1 MQVNSTQVNDSY
13 VIGSTQKINSF
24 TLSNSKEF
32 FNILSKNL
40 YSDPVR
46 AVIRETICN
55 AWDSHIKAGKT
66 NIPIKATYDG
76 DNIVVQDFG
85 TGIPHEDIPTVYG
98 VFGGSTKILDD
109 TQTGGFGLGCKAPFA
124 IAESFTVQDIYN
136 GVKGIYSCLRND
148 PDNNG
153 LPSIRTIV
161 KVPTDEPNG
170 IIVTIPYTEEYSKNR
185 VNNLIEDTI
194 KLGGILANDNEEI
207 ELPIEEEF
215 TIFERNARDPYL
227 MVRYGNVVYPIDVKK
242 VLPNRD
248 TNNFDLEDISVIF
261 EAKPSTL
268 SIAPSREGLVYDE
281 KTIDTLFGFFKRLDT
296 LIKTNKKKSL
306 LKCIEIFNRKD
317 LYKLMSWSKLE
328 SYVLNI
334 QYICFYKYY
343 TNKYLSKEDIVTLYS
358 MYVNKV
364 RYSSRLDIKHFFK
377 KFPSCINKAMKA
389 YVYGSYEHKYRRE
402 FFKIFGKDLKKAY
415 ILFNSSDNPYDKSIR
430 LLDKNKKFNYFYF
443 NNTIYLT
450 NKITNFLIDRRSIV
464 TAYLIP
470 VKNKDRE
477 AKENYYK
484 KLGFNVIYIPNESEP
499 EKRIKRTKKRQV
511 INGDFCTTDK
521 NVAVEDIN
529 CYFDNRSSNDYINKW
544 ATVLGQYFY
553 KNSNHINSEYF
564 GDVFRNEITCVV
576 SNHKSEVEMF
586 QRRGIPTLEEYI
598 KDFCKKNITKEIK
611 EKAEFLYELITEP
624 KYFTDYVK
632 AKNSYTN
639 KYFIALQHFINYK
652 GLDEVRHHNYDISQH
667 LKKMSPKEVIV
678 CCNYLNDKLR
688 KLEFSKE
695 FKRFLTR
702 IYLSNL
708 DVYRLPDLNFK
719 LVLNHADIQ
728 AIYNRLLRNRRK

>member
-1 MQVNSTQVNDSY
+1 MQVSSNQVDNSY
-13 VIGSTQKINSF
+13 VVGSTQKINSF

-32 FNILSKNL
+32 FDILSKNL
-40 YSDPVR
+40 YSDPLR

-76 DNIVVQDFG
+76 ENIVVQDFG
-85 TGIPHEDIPTVYG
+85 TGIPHEDIPLIYG
-98 VFGGSTKILDD
+98 VFGGSTKVLDD

-124 IAESFTVQDIYN
+124 ITESFTIQNIYN
-136 GVKGIYSCLRND
+136 GIKGIYTCIRSD

-161 KVPTDEPNG
+161 KVSTDEPNG
-170 IIVTIPYTEEYSKNR
+170 ITVTIPYSEGYSENR
-185 VNNLIEDTI
+185 INNLIEDVI
-194 KLGGILANDNEEI
+194 KFGGILANDNEDI

-215 TIFERNARDPYL
+215 TIYEKGVNDPYL
-227 MVRYGNVVYPIDVKK
+227 MVRYGNVTYPIDVKK

-248 TNNFDLEDISVIF
+248 TNKFDLGDITVIF
-261 EAKPSTL
+261 EAKPNTL

-281 KTIDTLFGFFKRLDT
+281 KTVDTLFGFFKRLDT
-296 LIKTNKKKSL
+296 LIKNNKNKVL
-306 LKCIEIFNRKD
+306 LKCIEILNRKD
-317 LYKLMSWSKLE
+317 LYKLMSWSNLE
-328 SYVLNI
+328 TSIFNRK
-334 QYICFYKYY
+334 YIYFYKYY
-343 TNKYLSKEDIVTLYS
+343 EYNQLNKEDIVTLYS
-358 MYVNKV
+358 MYVDRI
-364 RYSSRLDIKHFFK
+364 RYSSRFNIKHFFK
-377 KFPSCINKAMKA
+377 KFPSCINKVMKA
-389 YVYGSYEHKYRRE
+389 YIYGFYSHKYRYE

-415 ILFNSSDNPYDKSIR
+415 ILFNNSDNPYDKTIK

-450 NKITNFLIDRRSIV
+450 NKITNFLIDRGFIV
-464 TAYLIP
+464 TGYLIP

-484 KLGFNVIYIPNESEP
+484 KLGFKVIYIPNESEP
-499 EKRIKRTKKRQV
+499 EKRTKRTKERRV

-521 NVAVEDIN
+521 EIALEDIN
-529 CYFDNRSSNDYINKW
+529 CYFDNRPSNGYVSKW
-544 ATVLGQYFY
+544 NIVLGNYFY
-553 KNSNHINSEYF
+553 RNSDHIDSNLF
-564 GDVFRNEITCVV
+564 GDIFRNEITCVV

-639 KYFIALQHFINYK
+639 KYSVALQHFINYK
-652 GLDEVRHHNYDISQH
+652 GLDEVNHHDYDISQY

-678 CCNYLNDKLR
+678 CCNYLDDKLR

-702 IYLSNL
+702 IYLSKL
-708 DVYRLPDLNFK
+708 DVYRIPDLNFK
-719 LVLNHADIQ
+719 LILSHADIQ

>member
-1 MQVNSTQVNDSY
+1 MQVSSTQVNDSY
-13 VIGSTQKINSF
+13 VVGSTQKINSF

-32 FNILSKNL
+32 FDILSKNL

-76 DNIVVQDFG
+76 DNIIVQDFG
-85 TGIPHEDIPTVYG
+85 TGIPHEDIPLVYG
-98 VFGGSTKILDD
+98 VFGGSTKVLDD

-161 KVPTDEPNG
+161 KVPTNEPNG
-170 IIVTIPYTEEYSKNR
+170 ITVTIPYTEEYSENR
-185 VNNLIEDTI
+185 VNDLIEDII
-194 KLGGILANDNEEI
+194 KFGGILANDNEDI

-215 TIFERNARDPYL
+215 TICEKGVSDPYL
-227 MVRYGNVVYPIDVKK
+227 MVRYGNVTYPIDIKK

-248 TNNFDLEDISVIF
+248 TNKFDLGDITVIF
-261 EAKPSTL
+261 EAKPNTL

-281 KTIDTLFGFFKRLDT
+281 KTVDTLFGFFKRLDT
-296 LIKTNKKKSL
+296 LIKNNKNKVL
-306 LKCIEIFNRKD
+306 LKCIEVLNRKD
-317 LYKLMSWSKLE
+317 LYKLMSWSNLE
-328 SYVLNI
+328 TYIFNR
-334 QYICFYKYY
+334 QYIYFYKYY
-343 TNKYLSKEDIVTLYS
+343 EYNQLNKEDIVTLYS
-358 MYVNKV
+358 MYADRA
-364 RYSSRLDIKHFFK
+364 RYGSRFNIKHFFK
-377 KFPSCINKAMKA
+377 KFPSCINKAMK
-389 YVYGSYEHKYRRE
+389 VYIYGFYPHKYRYE

-415 ILFNSSDNPYDKSIR
+415 ILFNNSDNPYDKTIR
-430 LLDKNKKFNYFYF
+430 LLDKNKKFSYFYF
-443 NNTIYLT
+443 NDTIYLT
-450 NKITNFLIDRRSIV
+450 NKITNFLIDRSSIV
-464 TAYLIP
+464 TGYLIP

-484 KLGFNVIYIPNESEP
+484 KLGFKVIYIPNESEP
-499 EKRIKRTKKRQV
+499 EKRVKRTKERQV
-511 INGDFCTTDK
+511 INEGFGTTYKDI
-521 NVAVEDIN
+521 AVEDID
-529 CYFDNRSSNDYINKW
+529 CYFDNRPRNNYVNKYSI
-544 ATVLGQYFY
+544 VLGQYFY
-553 KNSNHINSEYF
+553 RNSDHIDSNYF

-639 KYFIALQHFINYK
+639 KYSIALQHFINYK
-652 GLDEVRHHNYDISQH
+652 GLDEVRHHNYDINQH
-667 LKKMSPKEVIV
+667 LKKMSPKEVII
-678 CCNYLNDKLR
+678 CCNYIDNKLR

-702 IYLSNL
+702 IYLSKL
-708 DVYRLPDLNFK
+708 DVYRIPDLDFK
-719 LVLNHADIQ
+719 LVLSHADIQ

>member
-1 MQVNSTQVNDSY
+1 MQVSSTQTDSSY
-13 VIGSTQKINSF
+13 VVGSTKKINSF

-32 FNILSKNL
+32 FDILSKNL
-40 YSDPVR
+40 YSDPEL

-76 DNIVVQDFG
+76 ENIVVQDFG
-85 TGIPHEDIPTVYG
+85 TGIPHEDIPLVYG
-98 VFGGSTKILDD
+98 VFGGSTKVLDD

-124 IAESFTVQDIYN
+124 ITESFTVQNIHD
-136 GVKGIYSCLRND
+136 GVKGIYTCIRSD

-161 KVPTDEPNG
+161 KVPTDESNG
-170 IIVTIPYTEEYSKNR
+170 IIVTIPYSDTYGENR
-185 VNNLIEDTI
+185 INSLIENVV
-194 KLGGILANDNEEI
+194 KLGGILANDNEDI

-215 TIFERNARDPYL
+215 TIFERSASDPYL
-227 MVRYGNVVYPIDVKK
+227 LVRYGNVTYPIDIKK

-248 TNNFDLEDISVIF
+248 SNKFDFRDITVVF
-261 EAKPSTL
+261 EAKPNTL

-281 KTIDTLFGFFKRLDT
+281 KTVDTLFGFFKRLDN
-296 LIKTNKKKSL
+296 LVKTNRRKVL
-306 LKCIEIFNRKD
+306 LKCIDVLNRKD
-317 LYKLMSWSKLE
+317 LYRFLSWSRLE
-328 SYVLNI
+328 SYILNR
-334 QYICFYKYY
+334 QYIYFYKYY
-343 TNKYLSKEDIVTLYS
+343 EYGQLTKKDIVTLYL
-358 MYVNKV
+358 MYVDRA
-364 RYSSRLDIKHFFK
+364 RYCSRLNIKYFFK

-389 YVYGSYEHKYRRE
+389 YVYEPYQHRYQHE

-415 ILFNSSDNPYDKSIR
+415 ILFNSSDNPYDKTIR
-430 LLDKNKKFNYFYF
+430 LLDKNKKFSYFYF
-443 NNTIYLT
+443 NDTIYLT
-450 NKITNFLIDRRSIV
+450 NKITNFLIDRGSIV
-464 TAYLIP
+464 TGYLIP

-484 KLGFNVIYIPNESEP
+484 KLGFKVIYIPNESEP
-499 EKRIKRTKKRQV
+499 EKRIKRTKERRV
-511 INGDFCTTDK
+511 INGDFDVTDK
-521 NVAVEDIN
+521 DVALEDIN
-529 CYFDNRSSNDYINKW
+529 CYFDSRPYNGYINKW
-544 ATVLGQYFY
+544 STVLGSYFY
-553 KNSNHINSEYF
+553 KNSDHILSEYF

-576 SNHKSEVEMF
+576 SNHKSEIEMF
-586 QRRGIPTLEEYI
+586 ERRGIPTLDKYI

-624 KYFTDYVK
+624 KYFIDYIK
-632 AKNSYTN
+632 AKNSCTN
-639 KYFIALQHFINYK
+639 KYFVALQHFINYK
-652 GLDEVRHHNYDISQH
+652 GLNEIRHHNYDINQH

-678 CCNYLNDKLR
+678 CCNYLDNKLR

-702 IYLSNL
+702 IYLSKL
-708 DVYRLPDLNFK
+708 DVYRIPDLDFK
-719 LVLNHADIQ
+719 LVLSHADIQ

>member
-1 MQVNSTQVNDSY
+1 MQVSSSQIDNSY
-13 VIGSTQKINSF
+13 VVGSTQKINSF

-32 FNILSKNL
+32 FDILSKNL

-66 NIPIKATYDG
+66 NIPIKATYD
-76 DNIVVQDFG
+76 DNNIVVQDFG
-85 TGIPHEDIPTVYG
+85 TGIPHEDIPLVYG
-98 VFGGSTKILDD
+98 VFGGSTKVLDD

-124 IAESFTVQDIYN
+124 ITESFTVQDIYN
-136 GVKGIYSCLRND
+136 GIKGIYTCLRND

-170 IIVTIPYTEEYSKNR
+170 ITVTIPYVEAYSENR
-185 VNNLIEDTI
+185 INSIIDDVI
-194 KLGGILANDNEEI
+194 KMGGILANDNEDI

-215 TIFERNARDPYL
+215 TIIERESGDPYTL
-227 MVRYGNVVYPIDVKK
+227 VRYGNVVYPVDVKK
-242 VLPNRD
+242 ILPNRD
-248 TNNFDLEDISVIF
+248 FDLGDISIIF
-261 EAKPSTL
+261 EAKPNTL

-281 KTIDTLFGFFKRLDT
+281 KTVNTLFGFFKRLDT
-296 LIKTNKKKSL
+296 LIKTNKKKAL
-306 LKCIEIFNRKD
+306 LKCIEVFNRKD
-317 LYKLMSWSKLE
+317 LYKLMSWSN
-328 SYVLNI
+328 LNN
-334 QYICFYKYY
+334 YIFSKNYIYFYKYY
-343 TNKYLSKEDIVTLYS
+343 EYGHLNKEDIITLYS
-358 MYVNKV
+358 MYTDKA
-364 RYSSRLDIKHFFK
+364 RYHSKLYIKYFFK
-377 KFPSCINKAMKA
+377 KFPSCINKVMKA
-389 YVYGSYEHKYRRE
+389 YIYGSYEHKYKYE
-402 FFKIFGKDLKKAY
+402 FFKIFGKDLNKIY

-430 LLDKNKKFNYFYF
+430 LLDKNKGFNYFYF

-450 NKITNFLIDRRSIV
+450 NKITNFLIDRGSIV
-464 TAYLIP
+464 TGYLIS
-470 VKNKDRE
+470 VKNKERE

-499 EKRIKRTKKRQV
+499 EKRVKRTKERQV
-511 INGDFCTTDK
+511 INRDFCTTDK
-521 NVAVEDIN
+521 NIAIEDID
-529 CYFDNRSSNDYINKW
+529 CYFDNRPSNGYVNKW
-544 ATVLGQYFY
+544 NVVLGQYFY
-553 KNSNHINSEYF
+553 KNSDHINSDYF
-564 GDVFRNEITCVV
+564 GDVFKNKITCVV

-624 KYFTDYVK
+624 EYFTDYVK

-639 KYFIALQHFINYK
+639 KYSIALQHFINYK
-652 GLDEVRHHNYDISQH
+652 GLDEVRHHNYDINQH
-667 LKKMSPKEVIV
+667 LKKMSSKEVII
-678 CCNYLNDKLR
+678 CCNYIDDKLR

-702 IYLSNL
+702 IYLSKL
-708 DVYRLPDLNFK
+708 DVYKIPDLDFK
-719 LVLNHADIQ
+719 LVLSHADIQ